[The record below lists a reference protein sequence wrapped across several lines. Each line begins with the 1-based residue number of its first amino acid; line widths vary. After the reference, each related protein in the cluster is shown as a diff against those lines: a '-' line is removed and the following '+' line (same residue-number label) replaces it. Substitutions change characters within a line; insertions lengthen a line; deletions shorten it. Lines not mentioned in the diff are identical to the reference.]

1 MMTNQIDILQEV
13 MLMFR
18 GHKNS
23 HLFFYSFHV
32 PRKTIN
38 TTAFESLEK
47 HHLVDK
53 VSKAEFG
60 H

>member
-23 HLFFYSFHV
+23 RLFFYSFQV
-32 PRKTIN
+32 ARKTIN
-38 TTAFESLEK
+38 TTAFENLEK
-47 HHLVDK
+47 HHLVY
-53 VSKAEFG
+53 
-60 H
+60 HLQ

>member
-23 HLFFYSFHV
+23 RLFFYSFHV
-32 PRKTIN
+32 ARKTIN
-38 TTAFESLEK
+38 TTAFENLEK
-47 HHLVDK
+47 HHLVY
-53 VSKAEFG
+53 
-60 H
+60 HLQ